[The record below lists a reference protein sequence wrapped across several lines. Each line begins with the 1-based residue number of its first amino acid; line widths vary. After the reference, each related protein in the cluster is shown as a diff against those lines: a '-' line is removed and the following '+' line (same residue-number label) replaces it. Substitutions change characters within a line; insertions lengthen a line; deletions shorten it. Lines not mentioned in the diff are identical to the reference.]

1 MTRLLPCLTLLCAL
15 CAFKAHAQKDSAQRI
30 PDTLMVDATTRD
42 RTKVYA
48 KAEKGPDYPGGP
60 QAWVRDLKAALRQNT
75 ASLEDDGVTSMGTCE
90 MQFVVYYDGT
100 TGNVRALTMEQSR
113 LAQVLAQFIEQTRH
127 WTPARQNGLL
137 VNAYLKVRV
146 KYPQ

>member
-1 MTRLLPCLTLLCAL
+1 CAL
-15 CAFKAHAQKDSAQRI
+15 CAYRAHAQKDPAQKI
-30 PDTLMVDATTRD
+30 PDTLMIDAGTRD
-42 RTKVYA
+42 RTRVYA
-48 KAEKGPDYPGGP
+48 KPEKDPVYPGGA

-75 ASLEDDGVTSMGTCE
+75 ASLDDDGVTSMGTCE

-127 WTPARQNGLL
+127 WAPAQQHGLP
-137 VNAYLKVRV
+137 VNAYL
-146 KYPQ
+146 

>member
-1 MTRLLPCLTLLCAL
+1 MNRLLPSLTLLCLL
-15 CAFKAHAQKDSAQRI
+15 CTLTARAQKDPAQKI
-30 PDTLMVDATTRD
+30 PDTLMVDASTRD
-42 RTKVYA
+42 RTRVYA
-48 KAEKGPDYPGGP
+48 KAEKEPVYPGGP
-60 QAWVRDLKAALRQNT
+60 QAWIRDLKAALRQNT
-75 ASLEDDGVTSMGTCE
+75 ASLDDDGVSSMGTCE

-100 TGNVRALTMEQSR
+100 TGNVKALTMEQSR
-113 LAQVLAQFIEQTRH
+113 LAQVLAEFIDKTSH